1 MDILTNGN
9 FVVRIPENPSRVKAN
24 CSKEWGAFVDGECRN
39 MSALEAKEE
48 GLILGKKMEMAVCW
62 VTTKILTFE
71 PHYVQKKFLE
81 IWGIPV
87 AGAVKDRFHP
97 SSSQLTTFLIHGQ
110 SMDRFQSN
118 FEKVGRDA
126 FNEWVGSGMVG
137 SPESFMQA
145 KMVDVFLK
153 KIFVFEM
160 QSAEGGYGS
169 YFWVKASQRPAN
181 GEMELAALEIASEI
195 YGEHS
200 AGTNMRCIDLK
211 LEQNQAMALGETE
224 PEALAANPVKK
235 LKGSK

>member
-9 FVVRIPENPSRVKAN
+9 FVVRIPENPCRIKAN

-48 GLILGKKMEMAVCW
+48 GLILGKSLDMAICW

-97 SSSQLTTFLIHGQ
+97 NCSQLTTFLIHGQ
-110 SMDRFQSN
+110 SMDRFQSR
-118 FEKVGRDA
+118 FEEVGRDA
-126 FNEWVGSGMVG
+126 FNEWVEAGMG
-137 SPESFMQA
+137 GNPESFIQT
-145 KMVDVFLK
+145 KMLDVFLK

-160 QSAEGGYGS
+160 QSAEGSYGA
-169 YFWVKASQRPAN
+169 YFWIKSSQRHAN
-181 GEMELAALEIASEI
+181 GENELAALEIAGDI
-195 YGEHS
+195 YKEHS
-200 AGTNMRCIDLK
+200 AGTNMRCVDLR
-211 LEQNQAMALGETE
+211 LEQNQAMALNEHE
-224 PEALAANPVKK
+224 PEALPSNPIKK